1 MSYFTCPHCNQQI
14 QASVPQHSNGFSPV
28 KTFASTTPW
37 NSGSLPPTPGEWE
50 RRIPFRAPSISQDI
64 LPALAAAG
72 VSGLFGVACSLTASA
87 LTDWPLWASIPV
99 GLANG
104 ALAWMVTQQQH
115 QGTLYQTEKFKT
127 HEAEALTP
135 ATKSTT
141 TITVK
146 VQERNNWHYRELPG
160 EPKALKEFAI
170 SIGLG
175 ESFSERTATKAGLT
189 QAQFSQLVDIFT
201 SRGWAE
207 WRHPQR
213 KQQGIELHPNGRR
226 ILRAIASTPLPD
238 DDEG

>member
-14 QASVPQHSNGFSPV
+14 QVSVPQHSNGFSPV

-87 LTDWPLWASIPV
+87 LTDWPLWASLPV

-115 QGTLYQTEKFKT
+115 QGTLYQTERFTAYESETPSVSPKT
-127 HEAEALTP
+127 N
-135 ATKSTT
+135 T
-141 TITVK
+141 TITVRVK
-146 VQERNNWHYRELPG
+146 ERDNWHYRELPG

-189 QAQFSQLVDIFT
+189 QAQFSQLTDIFT

-213 KQQGIELHPNGRR
+213 KQQGIELGRNGRAV
-226 ILRAIASTPLPD
+226 LRAIASTPLPD
-238 DDEG
+238 DEEG